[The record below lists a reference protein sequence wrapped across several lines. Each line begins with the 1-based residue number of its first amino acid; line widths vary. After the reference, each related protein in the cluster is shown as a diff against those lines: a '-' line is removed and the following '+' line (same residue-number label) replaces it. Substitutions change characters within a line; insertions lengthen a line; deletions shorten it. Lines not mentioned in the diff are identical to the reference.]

1 MEKWRQKLIEGLFLL
16 LGLSTLF
23 LGMEYIKR
31 QQMQQEIAEKVVRFH
46 VIANSDT
53 KEDQTLKLKVR
64 DAVGGYMSENCVE

>member
-1 MEKWRQKLIEGLFLL
+1 MWKDRKEKTKKERFKMEKWRQKLIEGLFLL

-53 KEDQTLKLKVR
+53 
-64 DAVGGYMSENCVE
+64 